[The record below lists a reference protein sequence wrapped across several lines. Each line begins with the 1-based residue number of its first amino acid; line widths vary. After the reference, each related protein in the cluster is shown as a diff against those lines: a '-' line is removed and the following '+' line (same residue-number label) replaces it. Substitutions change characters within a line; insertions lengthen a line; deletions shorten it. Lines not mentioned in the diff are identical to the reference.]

1 MTGSILILAPR
12 GRDAGVIEQVL
23 TRAGMECRICADLA
37 QVMDGLEGEAGALLV
52 TEESLA
58 GAVLPRLFGWIA
70 AQPPWSDIPVI
81 VLASKQAGPRADQPA
96 QRLARL
102 GNVVLLERPINA
114 ETLTSA
120 AFSAHRARLRQYQ
133 AREVLLDQKR
143 VAAELRQLNETL
155 EQRVEERA
163 SELDRTRQT
172 LAFALDAAGMGSWD
186 LDLVGDIATRSPQH
200 DRIFGYG
207 DALAVWNRETF
218 LDHVVGDD
226 RDAAAQA
233 FAQAADR
240 GSLDLECRVNRA
252 DGATRWITA
261 RGRVSYDEAGRPIRM
276 AGVVMDTTERRQT
289 EDALHQAQKMEAIGQ
304 LTGGV
309 AHDFNNLLTVIVG
322 GLDMMIRR
330 PEQTDRVLRLANA
343 AMSAA
348 RRGEQLTQQ
357 LLAFSRR
364 QMLRPET
371 LDPNR
376 LLRGFEA
383 LAQRAVGESVTLK
396 LDLAPDVAPIRIDAA
411 QFESA
416 VLNLIVN
423 ARDAMQA
430 GGTITLRSRNVRR
443 GAPVPPDD
451 GPAGPYVEISVSDT
465 GTGIDGQT
473 LARAFEPFFTTKEV
487 GKGSG
492 LGLSQVYGFVRSAGG
507 TVEID
512 SAVGAGTTVMLSF
525 PGSAEAAVDE
535 RPAGQGATALRPAA
549 HGETILLVEDDEQVR
564 GMAVDSLRDL
574 GYTVMVA
581 CNAREALVHLG
592 GAGRIDIMFSDVL
605 MPGGMNGAELAA
617 RAGRLRPAMKI
628 LLTSG
633 YVGGPAAGAG
643 GQGAARHGTGPGHGG
658 GPETPAVGPVIG
670 RDVPMLAKPYRR
682 DELAQKLR
690 LVLTGA

>member
-12 GRDAGVIEQVL
+12 GRDAAVVQQVL
-23 TRAGMECRICADLA
+23 SRAGIDCAVCGVMAELLA
-37 QVMDGLEGEAGALLV
+37 GLDGTADAMLV
-52 TEESLA
+52 TEEALS
-58 GAVLPRLFGWIA
+58 GAALPRLFDWIA
-70 AQPPWSDIPVI
+70 GQPPWSDIPVI
-81 VLASKQAGPRADQPA
+81 VLASKQAGPRADQA
-96 QRLARL
+96 ARYLTRL

-133 AREVLLDQKR
+133 ARDVLLDQQR
-143 VAAELRQLNETL
+143 IATELRQLNETL

-163 SELDRTRQT
+163 RELDRTRET

-186 LDLVGDIATRSPQH
+186 LDLEADESRRSPQH
-200 DRIFGYG
+200 DRIFGYAQARPEWG
-207 DALAVWNRETF
+207 RESF
-218 LDHVVGDD
+218 LDHVVEED
-226 RDAAAQA
+226 RDAAAQS
-233 FAQAADR
+233 FAQAADHGR
-240 GSLDLECRVNRA
+240 LDLECRIDRA
-252 DGATRWITA
+252 DGAVRWIAA
-261 RGRVSYDEAGRPIRM
+261 RGRVSYDQTGRPVRM

-330 PEQTDRVLRLANA
+330 PEQTDRVLRLAGA
-343 AMSAA
+343 AMAAA

-383 LAQRAVGESVTLK
+383 LAQRAVGETVTLQ
-396 LDLAPDVAPIRIDAA
+396 LDLAPDVAPIRIDPA

-430 GGTITLRSRNVRR
+430 GGTITLRSRNAQRR
-443 GAPVPPDD
+443 AAPGPDAL
-451 GPAGPYVEISVSDT
+451 PAGPYVVVSVTDT
-465 GTGIDGQT
+465 GTGIDPQT

-507 TVEID
+507 AVEIE
-512 SAVGAGTTVMLSF
+512 SSLGAGTTVALIF
-525 PGSAEAAVDE
+525 PGSADAAVDE
-535 RPAGQGATALRPAA
+535 RPAGQSGTPLLAA
-549 HGETILLVEDDEQVR
+549 SQGETILLVEDDEQVR
-564 GMAVDSLRDL
+564 AMAVDSLRDL
-574 GYTVMVA
+574 GYAVMVA
-581 CNAREALVHLG
+581 CNAREALVHLAG
-592 GAGRIDIMFSDVL
+592 GGRIDVMFSDVL

-617 RAGRLRPAMKI
+617 RAQHLRPSMKI

-633 YVGGPAAGAG
+633 YVGGPAPATA
-643 GQGAARHGTGPGHGG
+643 GQGGVRQGSRPGEGKGVESGAAQ
-658 GPETPAVGPVIG
+658 PVIR
-670 RDVPMLAKPYRR
+670 RDVPILIKPYRR
-682 DELAQKLR
+682 DELARKLR
-690 LVLTGA
+690 LVLTGT